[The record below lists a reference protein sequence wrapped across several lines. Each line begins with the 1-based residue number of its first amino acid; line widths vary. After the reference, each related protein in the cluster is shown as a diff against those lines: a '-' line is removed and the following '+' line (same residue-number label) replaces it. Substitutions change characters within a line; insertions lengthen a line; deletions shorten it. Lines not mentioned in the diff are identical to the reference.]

1 MTTLLDDFLSG
12 DRSRG
17 MPAVWETIH
26 SRDRDTLDPLVA
38 ALPRLRLAAAQLGE
52 V

>member
-26 SRDRDTLDPLVA
+26 SRDLDPLVA
-38 ALPRLRLAAAQLGE
+38 ALPRLRLAAAQLGR